1 MKNFSEAERW
11 LKDAE
16 VCLSSA
22 EKHLLTHDHRI
33 TAQQAQLCVEFSA
46 KSVIACFEEPM
57 WTHDPG
63 SQLERIISQQKE
75 EIATKMGENFIMKLT
90 ELARSATWVAPWHGR
105 TTYGRINPDG
115 SRTSASS
122 ELCTKEVTQELINR
136 VGDSF
141 ETARIFLE
149 EWSRFSKR

>member
-33 TAQQAQLCVEFSA
+33 TSQQAQLSIEFSV
-46 KSVIACFEEPM
+46 KSVIACFEEPL
-57 WTHDPG
+57 WTHDP
-63 SQLERIISQQKE
+63 SWQLEKIISQQKE
-75 EIATKMGENFIMKLT
+75 EIAAKMGENFISKLA
-90 ELARSATWVAPWHGR
+90 ELTRNATWAAPWHGR

-115 SRTSASS
+115 SRTSAF
-122 ELCTKEVTQELINR
+122 ELCTEEIAQELMNR
-136 VGDSF
+136 AKSSF

-149 EWSRFSKR
+149 KWSQLLEK